1 MPSILSTLNT
11 ANKGINAQQTAISTT
26 SHNIANANTEGYSR
40 QRVNL
45 VTSRPF
51 SSPSFNS
58 AAGPGQIGT
67 GVDVASI
74 ERIRNTFLDY
84 QVRQEKSNLGNQT
97 TRNQYLSN
105 IESIMNEPT
114 DTALSNAMDR
124 FYSAWQ
130 EFANKPEDSN
140 SRTVVAQNALS
151 VSDMLNQTYFSL
163 EKMQNDIH
171 DNIRQN
177 VLDVNNLLNSLDSIN
192 QQIIQVSV
200 SGQSPNDLMDTR
212 DLLLD
217 QLSENM
223 GITVDRTPDF
233 NGNNILPTET
243 NGIGDATLVKSV
255 FNDQVKRY
263 SYVSNIEDLGGS
275 NYKITYYKYGDMT
288 SNANADSFVV
298 KMNDAEYKKLDQS
311 RVIWANAQ
319 GAAIK
324 NSTDTIKSTDVLNF
338 SELRIFEP
346 SSGDLAGL
354 RTIQAD
360 VDQYK
365 DKLNRFAKALAF
377 SVNAVHTQSVDGTP
391 STNVENSIDFFVNN
405 EDTSIDWEKNITA
418 GNITVNKDIISD
430 VMKINSG
437 LKDGGNKDNRIALA
451 IAMLKDVT
459 IKAQDVTSTTDRVD
473 FTSTMASLTNENST
487 ITFKNV
493 DGGMTLKSYHKD
505 LVAKLGVQNKQAV
518 DDVSTRTSLLNQ
530 LQSARDSVSG
540 VSIDEEM
547 TNLIQFQHAYVAN
560 AKVIST
566 VDQLLDVLVNG
577 LIK

>member
-1 MPSILSTLNT
+1 
-11 ANKGINAQQTAISTT
+11 
-26 SHNIANANTEGYSR
+26 
-40 QRVNL
+40 
-45 VTSRPF
+45 
-51 SSPSFNS
+51 
-58 AAGPGQIGT
+58 
-67 GVDVASI
+67 
-74 ERIRNTFLDY
+74 
-84 QVRQEKSNLGNQT
+84 
-97 TRNQYLSN
+97 
-105 IESIMNEPT
+105 
-114 DTALSNAMDR
+114 
-124 FYSAWQ
+124 
-130 EFANKPEDSN
+130 
-140 SRTVVAQNALS
+140 
-151 VSDMLNQTYFSL
+151 
-163 EKMQNDIH
+163 
-171 DNIRQN
+171 
-177 VLDVNNLLNSLDSIN
+177 
-192 QQIIQVSV
+192 
-200 SGQSPNDLMDTR
+200 
-212 DLLLD
+212 
-217 QLSENM
+217 
-223 GITVDRTPDF
+223 
-233 NGNNILPTET
+233 
-243 NGIGDATLVKSV
+243 
-255 FNDQVKRY
+255 
-263 SYVSNIEDLGGS
+263 
-275 NYKITYYKYGDMT
+275 
-288 SNANADSFVV
+288 
-298 KMNDAEYKKLDQS
+298 
-311 RVIWANAQ
+311 
-319 GAAIK
+319 
-324 NSTDTIKSTDVLNF
+324 
-338 SELRIFEP
+338 
-346 SSGDLAGL
+346 
-354 RTIQAD
+354 
-360 VDQYK
+360 
-365 DKLNRFAKALAF
+365 LAF